1 MKDHPA
7 DLIERAIGA
16 DDWVGARKL
25 IRHELKRDSNDH
37 WLLSRLALTY
47 YEQRQYLRALDIE
60 AKALQIAPYCP
71 LTIWG
76 YAGSLDMLGRQR
88 EALKLY
94 RWLLSVGEQ
103 ELAYGDCGEGISA
116 ARSLIADCYY
126 RVALIWEEM
135 GQRKKALAA
144 YAEHLARRRPGTR
157 SIYPLRE
164 VKARYKR
171 LGSQKVRS

>member
-1 MKDHPA
+1 
-7 DLIERAIGA
+7 
-16 DDWVGARKL
+16 
-25 IRHELKRDSNDH
+25 
-37 WLLSRLALTY
+37 
-47 YEQRQYLRALDIE
+47 
-60 AKALQIAPYCP
+60 
-71 LTIWG
+71 
-76 YAGSLDMLGRQR
+76 MLGRKR

-94 RWLLSVGEQ
+94 RRLLSVGEQ
-103 ELAYGDCGEGISA
+103 ELAYGDRGEGISA
-116 ARSLIADCYY
+116 ARSLIADSYY

-171 LGSQKVRS
+171 LGSRNVRG